1 MYCIDSQTSLATAT
15 PLDPDHNAIRR
26 DPLIG
31 DEIVWRA
38 LPRGL
43 QPASPATRLMATR
56 WQSLEQCP
64 KEVSAEAV
72 TDYHL
77 VKIVLRSTKLWFAI
91 NGMTV
96 FDGVAVPGTLH
107 VTEPNLS
114 ARCLFKGSYDTL
126 HLHVPNDLIA
136 ECARDMPCRR
146 TAVLGATGRVT
157 RDLTAERLGRALLA
171 AELIG
176 GSLGQ
181 LYVESIGIATVARLL
196 ALTDRAPDSDRPKVA
211 ELAKWRLK
219 RTIEYIEAHLA
230 DPVSLADMAAASGLT
245 RMHFAAQ
252 FRAATGLRPH
262 EYLLRRR
269 IERGQELLARAGL
282 SVVEVALSVGFQ
294 TQAHFTSV
302 FSRFVG
308 QPPHAWRQ
316 SHASGAGAQQKA
328 SSIHGPAP
336 SRGEH
341 ALPTPRAGARTA
353 LMSRACHMPE
363 GAGAPDIAIDAARVV
378 A

>member
-1 MYCIDSQTSLATAT
+1 MYCIDSQTSFATAT
-15 PLDPDHNAIRR
+15 PLDPRHDTIPRA
-26 DPLIG
+26 PLVG

-38 LPRGL
+38 LPRSL
-43 QPASPATRLMATR
+43 QPASPAPRLVATR
-56 WQSLEQCP
+56 WQSLEQCT

-77 VKIVLRSTKLWFAI
+77 VKIVLRSTKFWFAI
-91 NGMTV
+91 NGKTV

-114 ARCLFKGSYDTL
+114 ARCRFKGSYDTL

-136 ECARDMPCRR
+136 ECARDMPCCR
-146 TAVLGATGRVT
+146 TAVLSATGRVT

-171 AELIG
+171 AEQIG

-196 ALTDRAPDSDRPKVA
+196 ALTDRDPDSDRPKVA
-211 ELAKWRLK
+211 ELAKWRLN
-219 RTIEYIEAHLA
+219 RAIEYIEAHLA

-269 IERGQELLARAGL
+269 IERGQELLASAGL

-302 FSRFVG
+302 FSRFIG

-316 SHASGAGAQQKA
+316 SHAGGAGARQKA
-328 SSIHGPAP
+328 SSIDEPAP
-336 SRGEH
+336 SRGGH

-353 LMSRACHMPE
+353 LMSRACHKPE
-363 GAGAPDIAIDAARVV
+363 GDGAPDIAIDAARVV

>member
-1 MYCIDSQTSLATAT
+1 
-15 PLDPDHNAIRR
+15 
-26 DPLIG
+26 
-31 DEIVWRA
+31 V
-38 LPRGL
+38 
-43 QPASPATRLMATR
+43 ATR
-56 WQSLEQCP
+56 WQSLEECV
-64 KEVSAEAV
+64 KEVTAEAV
-72 TDYHL
+72 ADCHV
-77 VKIVLRSTKLWFAI
+77 VKIVLRSSKFWFAI
-91 NGMTV
+91 NGRTV

-136 ECARDMPCRR
+136 EWAREMPGCR
-146 TAVLGATGRVT
+146 TAVLGAIGRVT
-157 RDLTAERLGRALLA
+157 RDPTAERLGRALLA
-171 AELIG
+171 AEQIG

-196 ALTDRAPDSDRPKVA
+196 ALTNQDRSDRPKVA

-230 DPVSLADMAAASGLT
+230 DSVSLGDMAAASGLT

-269 IERGQELLARAGL
+269 IERGQELLASAGL

-316 SHASGAGAQQKA
+316 SHTSGAWVQQKA
-328 SSIHGPAP
+328 SSTDKPAP
-336 SRGEH
+336 SCGGR

-353 LMSRACHMPE
+353 VTSRACHTPE
-363 GAGAPDIAIDAARVV
+363 GACASNVAIDAARVV